1 MNQDQ
6 NNAKSSIFKLS
17 FIKNTKENFALAKQ
31 FHNEAIEKSKEITIP
46 NEDIALSFQHITK
59 IFRTIS
65 GMPIRILNDVSFE
78 VKKGEFHGFIGNNG
92 AGKTTTI
99 RTLLDYHQAWYGKIF
114 INGIDS
120 RDVKSKE
127 KIGYIPE
134 ISIFPKN
141 LTIFEY
147 LYYFARMSKIP
158 KKAAIDKVN
167 KMLEK
172 YGFNKKEF
180 NKSAEKLSSGQKKK
194 INLIQ
199 ALINDPEILIMD
211 EPAAN
216 LDPSARIEFYEAIK
230 ELHNEGK
237 TILISSHI
245 LAELEKYID
254 SVTVLEK
261 GTVKDSGKVEEKL
274 KNKVYNYKI
283 KCTDLPKLQSLLV
296 DKKIKSLI
304 SDDSLLLK
312 LSSEKQKL
320 LIFQVAFDN
329 KIQISFFGENKM
341 SLNKIYFNAANAE

>member
-1 MNQDQ
+1 MSEDQ
-6 NNAKSSIFKLS
+6 NKTKSSFFKMS

-31 FHNEAIEKSKEITIP
+31 FHLEAVEKAKEIKTP
-46 NEDIALSFQHITK
+46 DPDVALSFQHITK

-99 RTLLDYHQAWYGKIF
+99 RTLLDYYQAWYGKIF
-114 INGIDS
+114 IDGMDS
-120 RDVKSKE
+120 CNVKSKE

-158 KKAAIDKVN
+158 KKEAIDKVN

-230 ELHNEGK
+230 ELHDQGK

-261 GTVKDSGKVEEKL
+261 GHVKDSGKVEEKL

-283 KCTDLPKLQSLLV
+283 KCTDATKLQALLIQN
-296 DKKIKSLI
+296 KIKCIINDEDLLI
-304 SDDSLLLK
+304 K
-312 LSSEKQKL
+312 LNAKDQKL
-320 LIFQVAFDN
+320 LIFKLALDN
-329 KIQISFFGENKM
+329 KIDITFFGENKM